1 MELIVALYFAYI
13 IIAIGL
19 TVWIARVLFKNGK
32 VFLIDIFNG
41 EEELSNSVNKLL
53 ITGFYLINFGYT
65 VFALK
70 TTSYVG
76 SYQDL
81 IEILSVKLGLIIL
94 VLGFMHFFNLMLF
107 FRLRRRSRINKENKL
122 VNAQAKAQHEANVLA
137 WNQQQEQINPKP
149 LR

>member
-1 MELIVALYFAYI
+1 MELIVTLYFAYT

-19 TVWIARVLFKNGK
+19 TVWVARVLFKNGK

-41 EEELSNSVNKLL
+41 EETLSNSVNKLL

-70 TTSYVG
+70 TTSHIE
-76 SYQDL
+76 SYQGM
-81 IEILSVKLGLIIL
+81 IEALSFKLGLIIL
-94 VLGFMHFFNLMLF
+94 VLGFMHFFNLLLF
-107 FRLRRRSRINKENKL
+107 FRLRRRSRINKELKQ
-122 VNAQAKAQHEANVLA
+122 AQVVAKAQHEANVAA
-137 WNQQQEQINPKP
+137 WNQQQQQSTGQP